1 MKGSWSIGTVA
12 DVPVRL
18 HWSVAVVA
26 VFLASGLSSAVGV
39 VPAVLGVLAFG
50 GSILAHE
57 LAHALVARRSGVS
70 TRSIE
75 LWALGGMARLDR
87 EAPSP
92 GAEARIA
99 VAGPFASLMLGG
111 LGLALWYWLPQTGFV
126 GEIGRVSGWLAVVNL
141 GLGVFNMLPG
151 APLDGGRVVRAV
163 RWAQHGDRYRAGR
176 EAGTAGVVL
185 GWLVAGVGLWLLL
198 RGYGTITVLLVGVFI
213 AVNARVEIAAAEL
226 HSRVAGM
233 RVGDLAWFGLAVF
246 SPWDDAATV
255 LSQRWRMGPSEVASV
270 VDDRGELLGV
280 MTLEAAAAVEPE
292 RRFDVV
298 AEDLMVP
305 IEAVVRATPDAE
317 LSDSLIGVDLARPV
331 ITVWEA
337 DRLVGVVPPS
347 AMRTALGV

>member
-1 MKGSWSIGTVA
+1 MRGSWSIGTVA
-12 DVPVRL
+12 AVPVRL

-26 VFLASGLSSAVGV
+26 VFLASGLSSGVGV
-39 VPAVLGVLAFG
+39 LPATFGVVAFG
-50 GSILAHE
+50 VSILAHE
-57 LAHALVARRSGVS
+57 LAHALVARRSGVN

-87 EAPSP
+87 EAPTP

-99 VAGPFASLMLGG
+99 IAGPLTSLVLGA
-111 LGLALWYWLPQTGFV
+111 LGLALWYWLPQTGFI

-185 GWLVAGVGLWLLL
+185 GWLVAGVGLWLMVQ
-198 RGYGTITVLLVGVFI
+198 GYGTITVLLVGVFI

-226 HSRVAGM
+226 HSKVAGV

-255 LSQRWRMGPSEVASV
+255 LSQRWRMGPSEVAIV
-270 VDDRGELLGV
+270 VADNGDLLGV
-280 MTLEAAAAVEPE
+280 ITLEAAAAVDPE
-292 RRFDVV
+292 HRFQVV
-298 AEDLMVP
+298 AEDFMVP
-305 IEAVVRATPDAE
+305 IDSVVRATSDAA
-317 LSDSLIGVDLARPV
+317 LSDSLIGIDLARPV
-331 ITVWEA
+331 VTVWED
-337 DRLVGVVPPS
+337 DRLVGAIPPS
-347 AMRTALGV
+347 AMRSALGV